1 MPRWFWTLLW
11 VSQVIEWIVTIW
23 AYGTVNGSCTLAP
36 AFTIAWVL
44 RHEVAECFRV
54 IFTDDW
60 GFEDEFEDEEEC
72 RHEVV
77 RKRHSYYQLKKGA

>member
-1 MPRWFWTLLW
+1 MPKWFWYLLW

-23 AYGTVNGSCTLAP
+23 AYGTVNGSCILAP
-36 AFTIAWVL
+36 MFTIAWVL
-44 RHEVAECFRV
+44 KDEVAECFRV

-60 GFEDEFEDEEEC
+60 DFEDEEEC